1 MREFVAG
8 FRTGAVI
15 CLAGAAVFAW
25 TLGACAPKPSASDRR
40 VDPAEL
46 DELARAQAE
55 RRAELERARNEAI
68 ALAQRAQQEAGK
80 GRVGPAI
87 ELYGQAL
94 ARWSRMPGAHNNLG
108 KLLVQAGRYQDAA
121 DAFFIASEL
130 SPSDP
135 RPLANLGKLKMDIGW
150 PSEAY
155 GHYEKALERDPND
168 LESLRGVIAAADL
181 LRRADEQALDYA
193 RRALLLETDATWRSY
208 LERQRYRI
216 EQDIDEP

>member
-1 MREFVAG
+1 MMREFVAG

-15 CLAGAAVFAW
+15 CLTGLFAW
-25 TLGACAPKPSASDRR
+25 TLGACAPAPPAGDRR
-40 VDPAEL
+40 VNPAQL
-46 DELARAQAE
+46 DELSDAQAQ
-55 RRAELERARNEAI
+55 RRAELERARTEAI
-68 ALAQRAQQEAGK
+68 ALARRAQQEAGK
-80 GRVGPAI
+80 GRVEGAI

-108 KLLVQAGRYQDAA
+108 RLLVEAGRYQDAA

-130 SPSDP
+130 SPTDP

-150 PSEAY
+150 PGEAY

-181 LRRADEQALDYA
+181 LRMADDEALDYA
-193 RRALLLETDATWRSY
+193 RRALLLENDAIWRSY

-216 EQDIDEP
+216 EQELDAR